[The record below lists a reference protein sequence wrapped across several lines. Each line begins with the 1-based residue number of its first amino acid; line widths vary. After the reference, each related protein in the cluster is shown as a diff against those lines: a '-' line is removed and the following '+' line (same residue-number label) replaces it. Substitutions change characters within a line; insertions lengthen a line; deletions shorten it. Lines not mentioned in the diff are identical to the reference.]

1 MARFIQ
7 TSIGHTSPRSR
18 PYSSTQSATLGPVSY
33 THLTAEDKKRVRE
46 MIRYTQSEVTEVR
59 LQFGK
64 LVEVQPNP
72 WSAGGI
78 RVLYSN

>member
-1 MARFIQ
+1 MICPRP
-7 TSIGHTSPRSR
+7 TSTICTG
-18 PYSSTQSATLGPVSY
+18 SAAPGRAKKEGVSFLLY
-33 THLTAEDKKRVRE
+33 TAEDKKRVRE

-72 WSAGGI
+72 WSSGGI